1 MTGGARSRGLE
12 SNGAELAG
20 RENSEWCTASCPLR
34 MWRERYEKVHGEASG
49 DVSGQEVEVFAF
61 NGSYNSPDVSSVP
74 PVSLVRGIIQRKGG
88 K

>member
-49 DVSGQEVEVFAF
+49 DV
-61 NGSYNSPDVSSVP
+61 
-74 PVSLVRGIIQRKGG
+74 
-88 K
+88 